1 MAEASQTSEGVYD
14 AVVVGS
20 GFGGS
25 VAALRLTEKGYRV
38 LVLERGRRFRDEDFP
53 RSNWDVR
60 RYLWAPRLGC
70 YGILQ
75 MSFLGGIF
83 ILHGSGV
90 GGGSLGYANV
100 LMEPDERL
108 FDAPGWSQLA
118 DWRRL
123 LEPYYATAK
132 RMLGVAPN
140 PQFTPADE
148 VMRQIAEERG
158 RSPTFRPTEV
168 GVFFGQPGEEVA
180 DPYFEGRGPARR
192 GCIFCGACMV
202 GCRHNA
208 KNTLVK
214 NYLYLA
220 EAAGAEIR
228 ADAEVVLVRPVSAGE
243 GDGVRYEVLY
253 RRGAT
258 VLPGRLQAVRARRV
272 VLAAGVL
279 GTLELLFR
287 CRDVYR
293 TLPHISPRLGKDVRT
308 NSEALLGV
316 TARGRAVDYSK
327 GLAITSVFQ
336 ADEVTHIEPVRYPAG
351 SSFMRLLAAPLVAP
365 VDGFLGRL
373 GRALMEAGR
382 HPLDLLRSKVL
393 PGWAE
398 RSTIVLAMQ
407 SADSRLRL
415 RLGRHWSRL
424 WRRGL
429 VVDTAAG
436 EGVPAHLPVAHEVA
450 RRFAELVDGVP
461 QASFL
466 ESVFGVP
473 VTAHILGGCPMGRA
487 PEEGVVDLKG
497 EVFGHPGLFVVDGSI
512 VPANPGVNPSLTI
525 TALAEYLMD
534 QVPEKAQE

>member
-1 MAEASQTSEGVYD
+1 MTDASLSNGEVYD
-14 AVVVGS
+14 VVVVGS

-38 LVLERGRRFRDEDFP
+38 LVLERGRRFRDEDFA

-75 MSFLGGIF
+75 MSFLGGVF

-108 FDAPGWSQLA
+108 FAAPGWSHLA

-123 LEPYYATAK
+123 LEPHYATAK

-148 VMRQIAEERG
+148 VMRRIAAERG
-158 RSPTFRPTEV
+158 RAGTFRPTEV
-168 GVFFGQPGEEVA
+168 GVFFGEPGQEVP
-180 DPYFEGRGPARR
+180 DPYFGGQGPSRR

-228 ADAEVVLVRPVSAGE
+228 PESEVVMVRPVSEEAA
-243 GDGVRYEVLY
+243 DRARYEVLY
-253 RRGAT
+253 RRGAA
-258 VLPGRLQAVRARRV
+258 VLPGRPRRVRARKV

-293 TLPHISPRLGKDVRT
+293 TLPHVSPMLGSNVRT

-316 TARGRAVDYSK
+316 TARGREVDYSK

-351 SSFMRLLAAPLVAP
+351 SSFMRLLAAPLVP
-365 VDGFLGRL
+365 PSDGFLGRL
-373 GRALMEAGR
+373 GRALMEAGL

-407 SADSRLRL
+407 SADSRLRM

-429 VVDTAAG
+429 VADGGAG
-436 EGVPAHLPVAHEVA
+436 EGVHAHIPVAHEVA

-466 ESVFGVP
+466 ESIFGVP
-473 VTAHILGGCPMGRA
+473 VTAHILGGCPMGRS
-487 PEEGVVDLKG
+487 PEEGVVDVNG

-512 VPANPGVNPSLTI
+512 MPANPGVNPSLTI
-525 TALAEYLMD
+525 TAIAEYLMD
-534 QVPEKAQE
+534 QMPEKGKA